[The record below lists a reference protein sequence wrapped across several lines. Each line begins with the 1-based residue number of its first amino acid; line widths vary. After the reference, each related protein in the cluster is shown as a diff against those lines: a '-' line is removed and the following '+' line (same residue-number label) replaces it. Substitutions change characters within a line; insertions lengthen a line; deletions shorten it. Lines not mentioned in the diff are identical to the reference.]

1 MSTLNK
7 EGTFDRRGFVKGS
20 MAAAAIMRL
29 GTLAACS
36 PTAKDE
42 SGVGRDPLSET
53 GWDDSADVV
62 VVGLG
67 GGLGAVLSAA
77 EAGVTVIGIEK
88 LSMLGGNWA
97 INSGIVFA
105 PATDAMMAA
114 GDKDERTGHYR
125 VGGSRLDPL
134 LQGKWRSGSGRGH
147 FERGASLHK
156 QSRGRRR

>member
-1 MSTLNK
+1 M
-7 EGTFDRRGFVKGS
+7 
-20 MAAAAIMRL
+20 
-29 GTLAACS
+29 
-36 PTAKDE
+36 
-42 SGVGRDPLSET
+42 SET

-105 PATDAMMAA
+105 PATDAMKAA
-114 GDKDERTGHYR
+114 GDKDERTG
-125 VGGSRLDPL
+125 
-134 LQGKWRSGSGRGH
+134 
-147 FERGASLHK
+147 
-156 QSRGRRR
+156 RRTL

>member
-20 MAAAAIMRL
+20 MAAAAIMGL

-105 PATDAMMAA
+105 PATDAMKAA
-114 GDKDERTGHYR
+114 GDKP
-125 VGGSRLDPL
+125 S
-134 LQGKWRSGSGRGH
+134 
-147 FERGASLHK
+147 
-156 QSRGRRR
+156 